1 MNDPFNTR
9 TILNPEER
17 FLHLIS
23 RKDHD
28 LFSQTLRG
36 LLCGCELPYATF
48 MRLRNLLY
56 DRDWLRSFSVNV
68 PVVSVGNLTL
78 GGTGKTPLVAHLTQW
93 ALNRKIRPGLV
104 SRGYHKGK
112 RRQSEEPSSDALE
125 PGFDRSLNDEGMEL
139 AIRFPNVPHVQSPD
153 RFAAASRLLA
163 ASKVGLLILDDAF
176 QHRRMKRNV
185 DIVLL
190 DSREPFGYGHVF
202 PAGLLRESIRSL
214 NRADVV
220 LLSRADVIPESRRL
234 EIRRQVE
241 PLAPGAVWGE
251 VVHKPVALVSYFQS
265 SPRND
270 SQINSELS
278 GFFGQRTAPL
288 AFLDGKRV
296 FAFSGIARPDSFRK
310 TLLDSRAEVVRFES
324 LSDHHDFSDR
334 EIERLTAEAKNCNA
348 EIVLCTMKD
357 LVKIRKRT
365 FADKELWALA
375 IGIEFLQGEE
385 EFDRRVERE
394 MRNEK

>member
-1 MNDPFNTR
+1 MN
-9 TILNPEER
+9 LEEC
-17 FLHLIS
+17 FLELIS
-23 RKDHD
+23 RKNHD

-36 LLCGCELPYATF
+36 LLYGSELPYATF
-48 MRLRNLLY
+48 MCLRNLFY
-56 DRDWLRSFSVNV
+56 DRDWSRSFSVNV

-104 SRGYHKGK
+104 SRGYRKG
-112 RRQSEEPSSDALE
+112 RQKPSDESPSVAFE
-125 PGFDRSLNDEGMEL
+125 STFDWSLNDEGREL

-176 QHRRMKRNV
+176 QHRRMKRNL

-202 PAGLLRESIRSL
+202 PGGLLRESIRSL
-214 NRADVV
+214 DRAGIV
-220 LLSRADVIPESRRL
+220 LLSRADAVSESRRL

-241 PLAPGAVWGE
+241 QLAPEAVWGE
-251 VVHKPVALVSYFQS
+251 VVHKPIALVSYFQS

-270 SQINSELS
+270 SQINTELS

-288 AFLDGKRV
+288 AFLEGKRV

-310 TLLDSRAEVVRFES
+310 TLLDGRAEVVRFES
-324 LSDHHDFSDR
+324 LSDHHDFTDR
-334 EIERLTAEAKNCNA
+334 EIERLAAEAKNCDA

-365 FADKELWALA
+365 LAEKELWALA

-385 EFDRRVERE
+385 EFDRRLEGVI
-394 MRNEK
+394 RNLKL